1 MAPAY
6 LVLFWEY
13 FTTLATD
20 LCNSSGNMVR
30 SPSALTQTPCFM
42 IISLKT
48 QRWILKKNTIHS
60 IIVVGVVTP
69 DVVIRYK
76 RLLFP
81 GTTLRPGKS
90 HLEIKKKPF

>member
-1 MAPAY
+1 M
-6 LVLFWEY
+6 
-13 FTTLATD
+13 
-20 LCNSSGNMVR
+20 N
-30 SPSALTQTPCFM
+30 
-42 IISLKT
+42 I
-48 QRWILKKNTIHS
+48 KKNTIYS

-90 HLEIKKKPF
+90 HLEIKKKPCLHNGQNGGLPISSLFASFQWSDRVQHTNFVTF